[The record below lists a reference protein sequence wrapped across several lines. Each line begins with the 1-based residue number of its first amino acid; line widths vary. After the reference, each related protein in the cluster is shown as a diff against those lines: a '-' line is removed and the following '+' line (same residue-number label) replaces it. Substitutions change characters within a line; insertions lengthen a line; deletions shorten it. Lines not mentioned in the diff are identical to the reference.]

1 MPSSPSAEVRR
12 HLVRWS
18 VIAGIVVAAPAA
30 AQDTAAVS
38 ALEVV
43 GTPTASNASDA
54 PAEPAASFDVAPVV
68 EMPVAMPEPGA
79 SATGVST
86 TTMEW
91 RVDNE
96 NGIADDNYGVVLE
109 RFNFGVHR
117 GELSS
122 EARVDVALF
131 AFRPDPRYQNLNQIE
146 RLSVTWAPSSWTLTA
161 GDFYQQVGRGLLL
174 SLRKLNEAGVDVALR
189 GGRVGYQ
196 QGAHN
201 VVAFG
206 GTTNT
211 VNIDPINQR
220 FLPDAADVVAGGTW
234 ELDAAS
240 WLKVGAHAVYTQPR
254 ESLLPDTVDN
264 AATASVGLSMPS
276 IVDVLSLQVET
287 AVQARSLAGSSR
299 QGSAIS
305 ATSELRLGDFAVIGE
320 GLLLSDFEQKGSQN
334 AVLGNRFD
342 YNQPPTLERID
353 QEVANNR
360 DLLGLRLRPE
370 YFFFDLDLLVFLN
383 GVYRWNEPDEPSTL
397 HQFHGYGGFEWRMPG
412 GASRLAATV
421 GARDEV
427 RAVLPER
434 EPLRSMVHA
443 DLDWLQSLGEDFAF
457 HATSNT
463 QWWTFLGD
471 GFVRGST
478 LVGVERAGQGGLTYE
493 FGYDTQ
499 NKTPGVRTLFHA
511 LIASAEVGD
520 AVLVRG
526 TVGTQRGGIKCVA
539 GVCREFP
546 AFAGGRAEVIV
557 RW

>member
-1 MPSSPSAEVRR
+1 ME
-12 HLVRWS
+12 
-18 VIAGIVVAAPAA
+18 
-30 AQDTAAVS
+30 
-38 ALEVV
+38 AL
-43 GTPTASNASDA
+43 P
-54 PAEPAASFDVAPVV
+54 
-68 EMPVAMPEPGA
+68 
-79 SATGVST
+79 
-86 TTMEW
+86 
-91 RVDNE
+91 
-96 NGIADDNYGVVLE
+96 
-109 RFNFGVHR
+109 
-117 GELSS
+117 
-122 EARVDVALF
+122 
-131 AFRPDPRYQNLNQIE
+131 
-146 RLSVTWAPSSWTLTA
+146 
-161 GDFYQQVGRGLLL
+161 
-174 SLRKLNEAGVDVALR
+174 
-189 GGRVGYQ
+189 
-196 QGAHN
+196 
-201 VVAFG
+201 
-206 GTTNT
+206 
-211 VNIDPINQR
+211 
-220 FLPDAADVVAGGTW
+220 
-234 ELDAAS
+234 
-240 WLKVGAHAVYTQPR
+240 WLKVSTHAVYTQPR

-264 AATASVGLSMPS
+264 ATTASLGLKMPDLFE
-276 IVDVLSLQVET
+276 VFSLDVET
-287 AVQARSLAGSSR
+287 AVQARSLAGAAR

-305 ATSELRLGDFAVIGE
+305 ATSELHLGDFALIGE

-370 YFFFDLDLLVFLN
+370 YFFFDLDLLVFVN

-397 HQFHGYGGFEWRMPG
+397 HQLHGYAGFEWRMPG
-412 GASRLAATV
+412 GTSRLAATV

-434 EPLRSMVHA
+434 DPLRSMVHF
-443 DLDWLQSLGEDFAF
+443 DLDWLQSLGEGVAF

-478 LVGVERAGQGGLTYE
+478 LAGLEKAGLGGLTYE

-526 TVGTQRGGIKCVA
+526 TLGTQRGGIKCVA